1 MNIFKGKVALI
12 TGAAAKRGMG
22 RGVAMKFAAEGAKV
36 VVLDK
41 YIVSPSFSAADKD
54 WGGLNTVVSEIQA
67 QGGEAL
73 AVTADINNI
82 KEVEAAVAKATGKFG
97 RIDAL
102 VHCAAIRG
110 PMTTPLVKLTEQ
122 EWRTILDINL
132 TGSFVVATA
141 VARTMIE
148 RKQGGKIVLISSLA
162 GNRGVAGSGAY
173 AASKWGVLGL
183 MKSLAIELAKDK
195 INVNA
200 INPGSFGTNLRDENY
215 EQMAKAEGMS
225 TDEFRAKYDKQMITR
240 VPLGRMGVTEDI
252 ADLALFLSTDASSY
266 ITGQDIDI
274 CGGWGLIQG

>member
-1 MNIFKGKVALI
+1 MDMLKGKVALI
-12 TGAAAKRGMG
+12 TGVAAKRGMG
-22 RGVAMKFAAEGAKV
+22 RGVALKFAAEGAKV

-41 YIVSPSFSAADKD
+41 YLVAPSFSPADKD
-54 WGGLNTVVSEIQA
+54 WKGLNAVVSEIQA
-67 QGGEAL
+67 KGGQAL
-73 AVTADINNI
+73 ALTADINDSQQ
-82 KEVEAAVAKATGKFG
+82 VEAAVAEATSKFG
-97 RIDAL
+97 KIDAL

-122 EWRTILDINL
+122 EWRTIIDINL
-132 TGSFVVATA
+132 TGAFVIATA

-148 RKQGGKIVLISSLA
+148 RKQGGKIVLFSSLA

-173 AASKWGVLGL
+173 SASKWGVLGL

-215 EQMAKAEGMS
+215 EQMAKAEGI
-225 TDEFRAKYDKQMITR
+225 TTEEFRARYDKQMATR
-240 VPLGRMGVTEDI
+240 VPLGRMGVSEDI
-252 ADLALFLSTDASSY
+252 ANLALFLSTDASSY
-266 ITGQDIDI
+266 ITGQDVDI

>member
-1 MNIFKGKVALI
+1 MNMIKGKVALI

-22 RGVAMKFAAEGAKV
+22 RGIALKFAAEGAKV
-36 VVLDK
+36 VVADK

-97 RIDAL
+97 RIDTL

-215 EQMAKAEGMS
+215 EQMAKAEGIS